1 MDGFGFCSP
10 NFVAVEYFEFVC
22 HELWCGDNINDIVAA
37 VGNVA
42 IDAEIVC
49 FNDGHA
55 KMQPEMA
62 RIQNCMQMTKRV
74 CKWNDAFVPDAQNI
88 TYVWMLAYVDS
99 DSYFL
104 CVVQGIVD
112 ICSNAQCTFL
122 VDI

>member
-55 KMQPEMA
+55 KNAAGNGAYPK
-62 RIQNCMQMTKRV
+62 TV
-74 CKWNDAFVPDAQNI
+74 CK
-88 TYVWMLAYVDS
+88 
-99 DSYFL
+99 
-104 CVVQGIVD
+104 
-112 ICSNAQCTFL
+112 
-122 VDI
+122 